1 MRVASTITTFLV
13 SLIMFTPATQA
24 DNDWRSI
31 ANQRIAELR
40 QGDFVV
46 QLTDAQG
53 KPVTLNGPAE
63 IRQVRSHF
71 HFGTCFAG
79 DALSED
85 PVEVRYRQFIL
96 DHFNTLVSE
105 NDMKWNRNQPEP
117 GPMTYDVAER
127 MMQWAAQHNLAVRG
141 HCIVWEKREFNR
153 KWVRELT
160 GDALRQAIE
169 ARIDSVVPQFK
180 GRLIAWDV
188 NNEMLDGNFYSQQLG
203 EEIRADIFRRVAKLD
218 PVTPLFLND
227 YSILGNQVRT
237 QALLDQVNWFRER
250 GCKIDGLGV
259 QEHGCERFARLPA
272 PARQNNDAPAETAT
286 TTEEATTTP
295 DGSVTLS
302 AEEREAQRQARMDQ
316 SSRNIYATLDQLTV
330 AGVPI
335 HLTEISS
342 RSRNHQIRAD
352 GLEVMIRTAF
362 SHPKVDAILVWG
374 FWSKR
379 HWFKDEAALVDDD
392 WNLTPAGKR
401 LQQMLL
407 EEWRT
412 RTQAN
417 IDAQGQLRFRG
428 FYGSYEVTLPTSAGP
443 RTIQVNLTP
452 QERRVEVTMR

>member
-1 MRVASTITTFLV
+1 MRLDPILVTLLV
-13 SLIMFTPATQA
+13 SLLMFTPTTQA
-24 DNDWRSI
+24 ENDWRTL

-46 QLTDAQG
+46 QLTDTQG
-53 KPVTLNGPAE
+53 NPVTFTGPAE
-63 IRQVRSHF
+63 VRQVRAHF

-79 DALSED
+79 DALSDD

-105 NDMKWNRNQPEP
+105 NDMKWYSNQREP
-117 GPMTYDVAER
+117 GPVTYERAER
-127 MMQWAAQHNLAVRG
+127 MMQWAAQNNLVVRG

-153 KWVRELT
+153 PWVRDLT

-203 EEIRADIFRRVAKLD
+203 EEIRADIFRRVARLD

-227 YSILGNQVRT
+227 YSILGNKART
-237 QALLDQVNWFRER
+237 QALLDQVNWFRQR

-272 PARQNNDAPAETAT
+272 PAKQNNDAPADAAT
-286 TTEEATTTP
+286 SP
-295 DGSVTLS
+295 DEPLTLS
-302 AEEREAQRQARMDQ
+302 PEERASQRQRRMEQ
-316 SSRNIYATLDQLTV
+316 SSRQIYATLDELTV

-342 RSRNHQIRAD
+342 RSRDHQIRAD

-362 SHPKVDAILVWG
+362 SHPQVEAILVWG

-392 WNLTPAGKR
+392 WNLTLAGKR
-401 LQQMLL
+401 LQHMLL

-417 IDAQGQLRFRG
+417 IDGQGQLRFRG
-428 FYGSYEVTLPTSAGP
+428 FFGNYEVTLPTSAGP

-452 QERRVEVTMR
+452 EQRQVEVTIPCI